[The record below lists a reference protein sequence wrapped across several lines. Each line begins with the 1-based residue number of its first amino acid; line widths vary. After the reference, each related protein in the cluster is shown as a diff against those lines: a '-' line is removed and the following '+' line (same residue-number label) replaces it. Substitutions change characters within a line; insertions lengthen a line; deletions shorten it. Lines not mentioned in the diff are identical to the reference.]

1 MQDKFLK
8 TIGKLHSELKQTK
21 VVDDESRQLL
31 TELKNDIEEL
41 LNQDEDASSK
51 QNEDLIDKLKNTA
64 EHFEASYPELT
75 SSINN
80 VITILVNLGI

>member
-1 MQDKFLK
+1 MQEKFLK
-8 TIGKLHSELKQTK
+8 TIEKLHSELKETK
-21 VVDDESRQLL
+21 AVDAESRQLL
-31 TELKNDIEEL
+31 TELKNDIEKL

-64 EHFEASYPELT
+64 EHFEASHPDLT